1 MTGKIYNLFT
11 SATQFPDRSKEPR
24 LYRPGLP
31 FIFYLCMGL
40 IRFQSFLQNRKNVA
54 VTTFNSP
61 LMIIQTSPSK
71 LFQFTA
77 WILLFPVCFL
87 PKAVAVTTLYHRWEQ
102 RFFFEASID
111 STHGIYLFPVS
122 SFSGTVAVT
131 IKYHCWEQRF
141 FFEAS
146 IDSTHGSLCFRSF
159 PFGKIVAVTQFVT
172 AGRKSTPF
180 PELPFYHRMGI
191 SLFPVILTKN
201 VAVTT

>member
-1 MTGKIYNLFT
+1 MTEKIYNFFI
-11 SATQFPDRSKEPR
+11 SAIRSPDRSKEPR

-40 IRFQSFLQNRKNVA
+40 NRFQSFLQNRKNVA

-87 PKAVAVTTLYHRWEQ
+87 PKAVAVTIKYHRWEQ
-102 RFFFEASID
+102 
-111 STHGIYLFPVS
+111 
-122 SFSGTVAVT
+122 
-131 IKYHCWEQRF
+131 CF

-180 PELPFYHRMGI
+180 PELPFYHRME
-191 SLFPVILTKN
+191 SVCFQSFLRRMLL
-201 VAVTT
+201 

>member
-1 MTGKIYNLFT
+1 MTGKIYNFFT

-54 VTTFNSP
+54 VTTINSP

-111 STHGIYLFPVS
+111 STHGFRLFPVVLLS
-122 SFSGTVAVT
+122 ENRCRNT
-131 IKYHCWEQRF
+131 IRHRLGENP
-141 FFEAS
+141 
-146 IDSTHGSLCFRSF
+146 LLFRSF
-159 PFGKIVAVTQFVT
+159 RFIIAWESVCFQSFL
-172 AGRKSTPF
+172 R
-180 PELPFYHRMGI
+180 RM
-191 SLFPVILTKN
+191 LL
-201 VAVTT
+201 